1 MTYRAVPDSHP
12 SSAVRFFLIAMIQG
26 VALAIALSVS
36 SAWFVRTVIYAVIA
50 FVPTLAAARAARAHW
65 VAQ

>member
-1 MTYRAVPDSHP
+1 
-12 SSAVRFFLIAMIQG
+12 VRFFLIAMIQG

-50 FVPTLAAARAARAHW
+50 FVPTLSAARAARAHW